1 MCLRTNEK
9 NCEIISYSTFLTT
22 VKFCVSADNPIIFF
36 EWLRCKMFV
45 VIVVVAVVVVAMQV
59 VMLVA
64 KVSNIY
70 QFHQMAFPCESVGSE
85 HKT

>member
-1 MCLRTNEK
+1 MKK

-45 VIVVVAVVVVAMQV
+45 VIVVVVVVVVAMQV

-70 QFHQMAFPCESVGSE
+70 QFHQMAFPCESVESE

>member
-1 MCLRTNEK
+1 MKK

-45 VIVVVAVVVVAMQV
+45 VIVVVVVVVAMQV

>member
-1 MCLRTNEK
+1 MKK

-45 VIVVVAVVVVAMQV
+45 VIVVVVVVVVAMQV

>member
-1 MCLRTNEK
+1 MKK
-9 NCEIISYSTFLTT
+9 NYEIISYSTFLTT

-45 VIVVVAVVVVAMQV
+45 VIVVVVVVVVVVAMQV

>member
-1 MCLRTNEK
+1 MKK

-45 VIVVVAVVVVAMQV
+45 VIVVVVVVAMQV

-70 QFHQMAFPCESVGSE
+70 QFHQMAFPCESVESE

>member
-1 MCLRTNEK
+1 
-9 NCEIISYSTFLTT
+9 
-22 VKFCVSADNPIIFF
+22 
-36 EWLRCKMFV
+36 MFV
-45 VIVVVAVVVVAMQV
+45 VIVVVVVVVAMQV
-59 VMLVA
+59 VILVT

>member
-1 MCLRTNEK
+1 MKK
-9 NCEIISYSTFLTT
+9 NYEIISYSTFLTT

-36 EWLRCKMFV
+36 EWLRWKMFV
-45 VIVVVAVVVVAMQV
+45 IVVVVVVAMQV